1 VNGKR
6 QKMGALDDLRREARA
21 RPSVSPWTA
30 REAEFLATTLRLLQ
44 LHGYDGLTVEAVAV
58 EAKSS
63 KATIYRRWPSKAD
76 LVVAAFVEGT
86 RMEEVPPKRNSL
98 RLDLLQIGDSLCE
111 QACQHASTIRAV
123 LTEVSRSP
131 ALSAAF
137 QDVFIQQPKL
147 LIADA
152 LAEAADREEV
162 GIPITGDEACDLLPG
177 YLVFRSLISGRP
189 PTCETVR
196 ALVDD
201 VLMPSLTR
209 GPRTLIT

>member
-1 VNGKR
+1 
-6 QKMGALDDLRREARA
+6 
-21 RPSVSPWTA
+21 
-30 REAEFLATTLRLLQ
+30 LLQ
-44 LHGYDGLTVEAVAV
+44 LHGYGRLTVEAVAA
-58 EAKSS
+58 EARSS

-86 RMEEVPPKRNSL
+86 RTKEVPPKRNSL

-111 QACQHASTIRAV
+111 QACRHADTMRAV

-131 ALSAAF
+131 VLSAAF
-137 QDVFIQQPKL
+137 QDVFIEQPKL

-152 LAEAADREEV
+152 LADAARREEV
-162 GIPITGDEACDLLPG
+162 SIPMTGDEACDLLPG
-177 YLVFRSLISGRP
+177 YLVFRSLMSGRP
-189 PTCETVR
+189 PTYETVR